1 MLITLIFHVHPAK
14 KIKCFWHPLFNYS
27 GLKWSDCLFWILN
40 HKIFEVCMLCCSIF
54 RNLNDHIC
62 HLHSLNRNLQKFF
75 VSTMRNLERLQSKV
89 RSPIFSFFS
98 ETLNGTAVVRAYGA
112 QERFIKEFQR
122 RFDLCMSVELDWG
135 NCNRW
140 AYMVHSFFAFAGDA
154 GLGPGSCF

>member
-1 MLITLIFHVHPAK
+1 M
-14 KIKCFWHPLFNYS
+14 KCACYVAVYL
-27 GLKWSDCLFWILN
+27 
-40 HKIFEVCMLCCSIF
+40 E
-54 RNLNDHIC
+54 NLNYYIC
-62 HLHSLNRNLQKFF
+62 HLHSLNHNLQKFF

-135 NCNRW
+135 NCNR
-140 AYMVHSFFAFAGDA
+140 
-154 GLGPGSCF
+154 